1 VISCPSAAE
10 LRTALDAFDRD
21 ASGGGDARA
30 AFLARVADNAR
41 ALLQRE
47 QALGA
52 ASEAEEQARL
62 STLLAS
68 EGDFTNLNSQLCQA
82 LRSGTIAPT
91 DPALLA
97 HLRATAIA
105 RIAIDQP
112 TYCGLEALLD
122 P

>member
-1 VISCPSAAE
+1 MITCP
-10 LRTALDAFDRD
+10 TALELQTAVDAFDRLAD
-21 ASGGGDARA
+21 GPADARG

-47 QALGA
+47 AALGGA
-52 ASEAEEQARL
+52 GEAGEQARL
-62 STLLAS
+62 AALLGV
-68 EGDFTNLNSQLCQA
+68 EGEVSDLNRRLCQA
-82 LRSGTIAPT
+82 IQSGAIGPR

-122 P
+122 A

>member
-1 VISCPSAAE
+1 MITCP
-10 LRTALDAFDRD
+10 TALELQTAVDAFDRLAD
-21 ASGGGDARA
+21 GPADARA

-47 QALGA
+47 ARLGGA
-52 ASEAEEQARL
+52 GEAGEQARL
-62 STLLAS
+62 AALLGV
-68 EGDFTNLNSQLCQA
+68 EGEVSDLNRRLCQA
-82 LRSGTIAPT
+82 LQSGAISPT

-122 P
+122 A